1 MSDLKVWCLVDGENI
16 PFSVYTSPALTIDEL
31 KAKIKGRSKNDHHFK
46 RVDAWKLMLWKVC
59 YF

>member
-1 MSDLKVWCLVDGENI
+1 MSDSKVWCLVDGGKI

-31 KAKIKGRSKNDHHFK
+31 KAKIKEKNQNNPHFK
-46 RVDAWKLMLWKVC
+46 RVDALNLMLWKVR